1 MVALN
6 REYLN
11 AEYHV
16 DHMHEFEVRRSRK
29 SVVYSFGF
37 WLKVGLSISY
47 TVCMYVCMYV
57 CNKFMYVCMYVC
69 MYRRHQIYYQDPSRF

>member
-16 DHMHEFEVRRSRK
+16 DHMHEFEVCRSRK
-29 SVVYSFGF
+29 SVVYSFLGF
-37 WLKVGLSISY
+37 WLKVGLSTSY
-47 TVCMYVCMYV
+47 TVCMYVCMLYV
-57 CNKFMYVCMYVC
+57 CNRKLC
-69 MYRRHQIYYQDPSRF
+69 I